1 MLRTSGRAISINEP
15 ARAQVTLLAARIG
28 LAEHCEE
35 AGNFIARLDPET
47 LAAEVSAAGYDVVK
61 NERYAMIYRHK
72 PGRAAQILSKPG
84 LRTVTRVTL
93 EALNVAAGAVGNK
106 LTLQAVRRD
115 AS

>member
-1 MLRTSGRAISINEP
+1 
-15 ARAQVTLLAARIG
+15 
-28 LAEHCEE
+28 
-35 AGNFIARLDPET
+35 
-47 LAAEVSAAGYDVVK
+47 
-61 NERYAMIYRHK
+61 MIYRHK